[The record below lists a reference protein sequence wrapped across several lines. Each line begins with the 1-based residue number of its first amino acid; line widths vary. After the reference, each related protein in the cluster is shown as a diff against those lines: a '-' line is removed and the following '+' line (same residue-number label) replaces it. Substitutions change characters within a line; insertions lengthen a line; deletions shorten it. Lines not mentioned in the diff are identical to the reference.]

1 MKVVVTGAT
10 GLVGNDIVKQC
21 LSDARITKV
30 VILTRKAVTMDI
42 ESHPK
47 ADVIMVQDFSRYSDD
62 LLRRI
67 EGSSACLWAIGAR
80 PDPSHSH
87 SHKHKAYLHHVNVQ
101 LPLYAAKIMSERI
114 APRTPAG
121 QKFNFVFASNKSRS
135 SSLLSL
141 GDPRKPKSEAEKA
154 LCEIAD
160 ASPETFSAWILRPST
175 ILLASPDA
183 APKKRRSLVGGRSIV
198 GVEVS
203 HMAKAFVKVACEGYR
218 ERVIDSD
225 AILKMKFI

>member
-21 LSDARITKV
+21 LSDTRITKV

-80 PDPSHSH
+80 PDHSHSH
-87 SHKHKAYLHHVNVQ
+87 SHKDKTYLHHVNVQ

-114 APRTPAG
+114 APKTPGG
-121 QKFNFVFASNKSRS
+121 QKFNFVFASSKSRS

-141 GDPRKPKSEAEKA
+141 GDPRKPKAEAEKG

-175 ILLASPDA
+175 ILSASSDV
-183 APKKRRSLVGGRSIV
+183 APKKRRLVGGRSNV
-198 GVEVS
+198 SVEAS
-203 HMAKAFVKVACEGYR
+203 HMAKAFVKVACEGYG
-218 ERVIDSD
+218 ERVIDNE